1 MMSNDDGSN
10 DDDKIIDITEYVKR
24 DSEYIEDE
32 VDEFVTKFVSIVNQN
47 IIEKQQQQAR
57 QSFFS
62 FMINFLLLT
71 QIGIVVVLCLIITKL
86 YSQ

>member
-47 IIEKQQQQAR
+47 IIEKQHQQAR

-62 FMINFLLLT
+62 FMINFLLFT
-71 QIGIVVVLCLIITKL
+71 QIGIVIVLCLIIVKL
-86 YSQ
+86 YAQ